1 MPLPPTL
8 CIFVEM
14 KRQGNIL
21 VVDDNTNIL
30 TSLRLLLGSVFGKV
44 ETLPSPKTMLAL
56 LRKSETDVVLLDMN
70 FVSGINSGNEGLFW
84 LHEINRNF
92 PKIPVVLF
100 TAYADVELAVRAMK
114 DGAFDFV
121 VKPWDNRKLVETL
134 QMAYRRRCELTGG
147 GGTPSEMYWGETPV
161 MKRLYDTVEKV
172 AATDANVLITG
183 ENGTGKDLLAHELH
197 ARSMRQAKKFVTVD
211 MGAITGTLFES
222 ELFGHVKGAFTDAKS
237 SRKGF
242 MEEADGG
249 TLFLDEIGNL
259 PLTQQAK
266 LLNALQRRRVT
277 PVGSNGSIPV
287 DIRLICAT
295 NKEIEQM
302 ADSGLFRE
310 DLLYRINTIHLKLPP
325 LRERKADIMP
335 LARRFL
341 ASFAADYSRPVERF
355 SAEAE
360 NALVNCEWRGNIR
373 ELRHTIE
380 KAVIVCDGNEIQA
393 GDLQIAASK
402 KMAENTGTTLEDMER
417 RMIADAIKKYG
428 GNLSLTAEKLGITR
442 QTLYNKMKRFNIG

>member
-1 MPLPPTL
+1 M
-8 CIFVEM
+8 
-14 KRQGNIL
+14 
-21 VVDDNTNIL
+21 VVDDNANIL

-44 ETLPSPKTMLAL
+44 DTLPSPKTMLAL

-100 TAYADVELAVRAMK
+100 TAYAD
-114 DGAFDFV
+114 
-121 VKPWDNRKLVETL
+121 RKLVETL

-172 AATDANVLITG
+172 AATD
-183 ENGTGKDLLAHELH
+183 AHELH

-302 ADSGLFRE
+302 ADSGLFRAPPSPRTQGGHNAARPAVSHIVCRR
-310 DLLYRINTIHLKLPP
+310 LLPP
-325 LRERKADIMP
+325 CGTVQRRSGERAGKLRMARKHP
-335 LARRFL
+335 
-341 ASFAADYSRPVERF
+341 
-355 SAEAE
+355 
-360 NALVNCEWRGNIR
+360 
-373 ELRHTIE
+373 
-380 KAVIVCDGNEIQA
+380 
-393 GDLQIAASK
+393 
-402 KMAENTGTTLEDMER
+402 
-417 RMIADAIKKYG
+417 
-428 GNLSLTAEKLGITR
+428 
-442 QTLYNKMKRFNIG
+442 